1 MLLSC
6 GEETEEYSFGFHVFS
21 PDLSVKEQIETALEK
36 QNQKNKTKKNF
47 ILPKK
52 LGKKEIQWK
61 EQNPH
66 TVGIL
71 LLLGVVTGVLLKF
84 RGLEEERKKRKNGK
98 KNCYYPIP
106 S

>member
-47 ILPKK
+47 ILPKNSE
-52 LGKKEIQWK
+52 KK
-61 EQNPH
+61 
-66 TVGIL
+66 
-71 LLLGVVTGVLLKF
+71 KF
-84 RGLEEERKKRKNGK
+84 NGK
-98 KNCYYPIP
+98 NRIHIQ
-106 S
+106 